1 MTDDSNKDAD
11 LKATRT
17 TQSAGAMLRAGEI
30 LADRYRIEDTVGVG
44 AMGVVYRAFDQR
56 LKIDVALK
64 ILHVTAAGDPE
75 AMQRFESE
83 LKLARQVTHPNVV
96 RIHDIGEHERLT
108 FLTMDLIEGRS
119 LADVIATEGTLAPDR
134 AAAIASGIARGL
146 AAAHANGVVH
156 RDLKPANILIDHED
170 QAYISDFG
178 VARSIASARMTQTG
192 VFVGTPD
199 YLAPEQARGDTVDGR
214 ADIYALGLI
223 LYEMIAGKTPFEAAS
238 FEELVV
244 QRTLGKAPNLTRTG
258 LAAPDD
264 VRRVIRRC
272 LQKKP
277 EDRYQD
283 ATMIAR
289 ELSSGHSPRR
299 LSPAIRRGAIVA
311 SIVIAGVLLA
321 RTLIHNPAQPESG
334 AAQVAA
340 PAPPSVTFA
349 ILPFL
354 DVPVD
359 PALAWISTGVVES
372 MTVELTASSYLD
384 VIPKQ
389 RIQTT
394 LEDLKIA
401 AGALP
406 PDTARQLAELFGAS
420 WLVSGTLTTRD
431 NQVSIEAVMVPADPT
446 ITQRALGPVTA
457 NLENVTELGAQI
469 VSEIRNVLSLPVPT
483 RRPLRL
489 SANLDALRGYA
500 TGVDLLALGDSVG
513 ALTPLQEAVA
523 KDASFAAAW
532 LKLAETYAAL
542 GRDNEAI
549 TAIERAV
556 TTSGDSN
563 SRVAEMARVR
573 QAELAGDYDSA
584 RTQLERIVAS
594 EPGDSA
600 ARFML
605 AEMVGDEG
613 RFSEAIKM
621 LESIVADDPNHPRA
635 WFLLGKFAIQNG
647 DSQRALSEY
656 LRKGLEIQEKL
667 NNLQG
672 KADVLNAMGIAE
684 HRTGQLEQARSRY
697 QRAADIREE
706 IGDQRGL
713 ASSLANIARINLQLG
728 QYDDAAA
735 ALDQAIEVRTAL
747 GDQSGLA
754 GLYNVYG
761 VLHEEKGDYRGALRR
776 YRQALKIR
784 EDAGNRRDLGNSYNN
799 VAFAYFV
806 LGEYDNAGVYWQ
818 LALDESISTDNPDA
832 QMLTRQSLGQL
843 RLAQGEWSDAIAL
856 FLSSLEASRQS
867 GYPDAEAVALGNLG
881 RVAQQQGRYE
891 AALSSYADALEI
903 LDGLDDVRG
912 QAEFTLWRADTWL
925 ELNNNEAAAV
935 DIATVSKLLAEAGN
949 DEQRAMLHALSGS
962 LALRANKSDVATR
975 AFDEALAAAHR
986 SGSDIPV
993 IRTLIV
999 QAEASAPGTVDD
1011 VSAVVDTIRHIG
1023 NTDLTMRALMV
1034 GIRDHLAKD
1043 DLASAAQYAEEL
1055 KTLLNAHRPYAN
1067 AWLGYRLCAVAAS
1080 RRGDTAQAEDDM
1092 AESQS
1097 ELRRIV
1103 DAMPQTAREGFE
1115 SRARETGPSLP

>member
-1 MTDDSNKDAD
+1 
-11 LKATRT
+11 
-17 TQSAGAMLRAGEI
+17 
-30 LADRYRIEDTVGVG
+30 
-44 AMGVVYRAFDQR
+44 
-56 LKIDVALK
+56 
-64 ILHVTAAGDPE
+64 
-75 AMQRFESE
+75 
-83 LKLARQVTHPNVV
+83 
-96 RIHDIGEHERLT
+96 
-108 FLTMDLIEGRS
+108 
-119 LADVIATEGTLAPDR
+119 
-134 AAAIASGIARGL
+134 
-146 AAAHANGVVH
+146 
-156 RDLKPANILIDHED
+156 
-170 QAYISDFG
+170 
-178 VARSIASARMTQTG
+178 
-192 VFVGTPD
+192 
-199 YLAPEQARGDTVDGR
+199 
-214 ADIYALGLI
+214 
-223 LYEMIAGKTPFEAAS
+223 
-238 FEELVV
+238 
-244 QRTLGKAPNLTRTG
+244 
-258 LAAPDD
+258 
-264 VRRVIRRC
+264 
-272 LQKKP
+272 
-277 EDRYQD
+277 
-283 ATMIAR
+283 
-289 ELSSGHSPRR
+289 
-299 LSPAIRRGAIVA
+299 
-311 SIVIAGVLLA
+311 
-321 RTLIHNPAQPESG
+321 
-334 AAQVAA
+334 
-340 PAPPSVTFA
+340 
-349 ILPFL
+349 
-354 DVPVD
+354 
-359 PALAWISTGVVES
+359 
-372 MTVELTASSYLD
+372 
-384 VIPKQ
+384 
-389 RIQTT
+389 
-394 LEDLKIA
+394 
-401 AGALP
+401 
-406 PDTARQLAELFGAS
+406 
-420 WLVSGTLTTRD
+420 
-431 NQVSIEAVMVPADPT
+431 
-446 ITQRALGPVTA
+446 
-457 NLENVTELGAQI
+457 
-469 VSEIRNVLSLPVPT
+469 
-483 RRPLRL
+483 
-489 SANLDALRGYA
+489 
-500 TGVDLLALGDSVG
+500 
-513 ALTPLQEAVA
+513 
-523 KDASFAAAW
+523 
-532 LKLAETYAAL
+532 
-542 GRDNEAI
+542 
-549 TAIERAV
+549 
-556 TTSGDSN
+556 
-563 SRVAEMARVR
+563 
-573 QAELAGDYDSA
+573 
-584 RTQLERIVAS
+584 
-594 EPGDSA
+594 
-600 ARFML
+600 
-605 AEMVGDEG
+605 
-613 RFSEAIKM
+613 M

-706 IGDQRGL
+706 IGDRRGL